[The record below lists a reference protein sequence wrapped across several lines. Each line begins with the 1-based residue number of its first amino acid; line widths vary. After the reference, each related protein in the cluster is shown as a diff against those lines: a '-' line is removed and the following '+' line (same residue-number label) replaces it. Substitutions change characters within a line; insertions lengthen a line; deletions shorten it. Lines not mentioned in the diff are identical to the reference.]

1 MDWINKDR
9 QYIMDVYARLPLVV
23 TRAKG
28 YKVWDDKG
36 KVYTDL
42 FSGISVCNLGH
53 CHPRVVKAVEAQIY
67 RLFHI
72 SNLYYTLPQIEVA
85 ELLVKHSFADKVFF
99 SNSGAE
105 ANEAAI
111 KLARKWGNQFS
122 PPKYKIITLEGSFH
136 GRTMATI
143 TATGQQKVKSGF
155 APLLPGFIHVPFNNV
170 KAIERAIDKETVAI
184 MLEPIQGEGGIR
196 IPSPRYLKKVRKI
209 CDENQILLIFD
220 EIQTG
225 MGRTGTLFAYEH
237 EGVKPDI
244 LTLAKSLANGLPI
257 GAMLA
262 KEQIAMAFSVGSHAS
277 TFGGNPV
284 SCAAAKAVLKIL
296 TGTELLEYTRQIS
309 AFFKEKLHQLKERYK
324 IIKEVRICGLMIGIE
339 LDIKAQT
346 IVEKCLQRG
355 FLINAV
361 QANVLRL
368 LPPLIIE
375 REAIEAFIEVLD
387 KILREEQ

>member
-1 MDWINKDR
+1 
-9 QYIMDVYARLPLVV
+9 
-23 TRAKG
+23 
-28 YKVWDDKG
+28 
-36 KVYTDL
+36 
-42 FSGISVCNLGH
+42 
-53 CHPRVVKAVEAQIY
+53 
-67 RLFHI
+67 
-72 SNLYYTLPQIEVA
+72 
-85 ELLVKHSFADKVFF
+85 
-99 SNSGAE
+99 
-105 ANEAAI
+105 
-111 KLARKWGNQFS
+111 
-122 PPKYKIITLEGSFH
+122 
-136 GRTMATI
+136 
-143 TATGQQKVKSGF
+143 
-155 APLLPGFIHVPFNNV
+155 
-170 KAIERAIDKETVAI
+170 
-184 MLEPIQGEGGIR
+184 
-196 IPSPRYLKKVRKI
+196 
-209 CDENQILLIFD
+209 
-220 EIQTG
+220 